1 MIAAGKLR
9 RLRVPQVQEVCSV
22 LSRGSNGVIVATQLL
37 LQAFQAEWASSH
49 ILLRWQKGGGGGHGT
64 DRLRLPELVA
74 WLLQDFQPERASSRI
89 LARWQKEGSTGGIAC
104 DSLDLGPISPPAQVL
119 SERSALTHAASM
131 SPMADTSNTTP
142 RLDSSSESIIQQV
155 R

>member
-1 MIAAGKLR
+1 M
-9 RLRVPQVQEVCSV
+9 
-22 LSRGSNGVIVATQLL
+22 IVAEQIL
-37 LQAFQAEWASSH
+37 LQAFHAEWASSH
-49 ILLRWQKGGGGGHGT
+49 ILLRLQKVGGHGT
-64 DRLRLPELVA
+64 DRMQLPELVV
-74 WLLQDFQPERASSRI
+74 WLLQGFQPEKASSHI
-89 LARWQKEGSTGGIAC
+89 LARWQKEGSMGGIAC
-104 DSLDLGPISPPAQVL
+104 DSLDLGPISPPTQVL